1 MERIG
6 NKSAFGGISVALP
19 VNHAALQPPPPGRLH
34 STHQPP
40 PLQPSAASRPPP
52 RSVAAGSS
60 CFAGRRL
67 TGALASRSPTSTTH
81 SCSATRAHRTVRARR
96 TAARR
101 ASSRLAAGSRL
112 PRGTSSW
119 SAVCG
124 RAPVVPLGARVLSAA
139 GPPAR
144 DGAQIGHHQDGCG
157 MQLAAAG
164 MVCSGWTTRT
174 TTNPWV
180 PAAASV
186 ACAASSMLCFW
197 SYERVSN
204 CVCIGNNRA
213 YLKVVACS
221 C

>member
-144 DGAQIGHHQDGCG
+144 DGAQIGHHQDGVG
-157 MQLAAAG
+157 SSRDGRGGARSIVRDGHGVQRQHAGDRAARRRDRP
-164 MVCSGWTTRT
+164 CRR
-174 TTNPWV
+174 P
-180 PAAASV
+180 
-186 ACAASSMLCFW
+186 ACARQLHQ
-197 SYERVSN
+197 
-204 CVCIGNNRA
+204 
-213 YLKVVACS
+213 
-221 C
+221 

>member
-6 NKSAFGGISVALP
+6 NKSALGGISVTLP

-40 PLQPSAASRPPP
+40 PLQPPAASRPPP

-124 RAPVVPLGARVLSAA
+124 RAPVVPSSSGPLGRGSSSCSRRCSNR
-139 GPPAR
+139 PPPR
-144 DGAQIGHHQDGCG
+144 
-157 MQLAAAG
+157 
-164 MVCSGWTTRT
+164 
-174 TTNPWV
+174 WV
-180 PAAASV
+180 I
-186 ACAASSMLCFW
+186 AASSHISLQLFLTCLFDFHDSW
-197 SYERVSN
+197 FTFLGF
-204 CVCIGNNRA
+204 C
-213 YLKVVACS
+213 
-221 C
+221 